1 MNSSGTITDFAA
13 GHPRL
18 RLYRA
23 DILRCSWILGFSI
36 FSWTIIFGDKGYA
49 HPVAQGA
56 MIIRVSPVDLEIV
69 ARVSVE
75 EVFVASALSRRP
87 DASDSLSELWMAH
100 GKYLLQH
107 FHLFVAGQLLEG
119 VLIKAQPPSEGKSS
133 SDQAVYT
140 FSYRLPKNAGPTST
154 VELREDVL
162 EGLDYAPGNPWTAS
176 YVVSIEH
183 SDRDIR
189 EGLLLDRQQSLSFP
203 VGGYSEEENSETGR
217 ISWVQ
222 VLTEYFA
229 HGLWHI
235 FTGYDHMLFMGAIA
249 LAACS
254 IIDLI
259 KVVSAFTLAH
269 SITLTLSVLNVVR
282 LPERIVEPLI
292 AGSIVVV
299 AVQNVLK
306 PAQARGWIRLGV
318 AFFFGLFHGLGFAG
332 GLLEAMAGL
341 PAVAIGIALVGF
353 SLGVETAQQAVV
365 LPTFLVIKL
374 LHSARPTRSQPES
387 AALVRR
393 FGSIGIAI
401 CGVFYLCEALTL
413 PQA

>member
-1 MNSSGTITDFAA
+1 
-13 GHPRL
+13 
-18 RLYRA
+18 
-23 DILRCSWILGFSI
+23 
-36 FSWTIIFGDKGYA
+36 
-49 HPVAQGA
+49 

-87 DASDSLSELWMAH
+87 NASDSLSELWMAH

-119 VLIKAQPPSEGKSS
+119 VLIKAQPPSDGKSS

-203 VGGYSEEENSETGR
+203 VGGSSEEENSETGR
-217 ISWVQ
+217 LSWVQ
-222 VLTEYFA
+222 VFTEYFA

-254 IIDLI
+254 VIDLI

-374 LHSARPTRSQPES
+374 LHSARPTRSQAES
-387 AALVRR
+387 AVLVRR